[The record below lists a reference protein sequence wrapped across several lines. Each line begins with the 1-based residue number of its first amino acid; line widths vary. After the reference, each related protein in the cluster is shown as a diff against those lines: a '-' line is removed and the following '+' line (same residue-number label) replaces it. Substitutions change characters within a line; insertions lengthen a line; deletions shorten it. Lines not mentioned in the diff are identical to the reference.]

1 MEFLELTPEEYDLFA
16 KNHPQANFLQSLPQY
31 EMKKKAGYECY
42 IVGAKENNE
51 VIAASFL
58 VGTSVLKIFRYF
70 YAQRG
75 ILMDYENQELVT
87 FFMKE
92 LKQFLKAKKALYLK
106 FDPYVRYQEH
116 DKNGDIVVD
125 GFENKQVVTNL
136 TQAGCLHGGFTTGFN
151 DLSQVRWMMV
161 LDLKEKTPDDLMQ
174 GMDQLR
180 KRMIKKIDKGYVK
193 VRELPLE
200 ELELFA
206 NIVNQTSERKGFYN
220 RELAYYTSLYE
231 GFGSD
236 RVKVPLAYLDLPMYL
251 KSLEE
256 IKEKEA
262 QKIAKLTTQ
271 LEKKPNEK
279 IEKNIK
285 AAEELVAL
293 NQERIEEA
301 KTLQASYG
309 DQLTL
314 STAFF
319 IQYGD
324 EVLYLAGGSYAEY
337 NKFNGPY
344 AIQWYMMNY
353 GIEHQYARYNFY
365 GTSGNFNQDAS
376 DYGVFTFKRGFNAV
390 AEELVGDFYLPIRPT
405 LFNLYN
411 KKKHLV

>member
-1 MEFLELTPEEYDLFA
+1 MEFLELTPEEYDEFA

-31 EMKKKAGYECY
+31 ELKKNAGYECY
-42 IVGAKENNE
+42 LVGVKENNQ

-75 ILMDYENQELVT
+75 FLMDYENKPLVAFLMT
-87 FFMKE
+87 E
-92 LKQFLKAKKALYLK
+92 LKKFLKAKKALYLK

-125 GFENKQVVTNL
+125 GFENKAVVENLLQV
-136 TQAGCLHGGFTTGFN
+136 GCLHGGLTTGFN

-161 LDLKEKTPDDLMQ
+161 LDLKEKTPSDVMQ
-174 GMDQLR
+174 GMDHLR
-180 KRMIKKIDKGYVK
+180 KRIIKKLDKGYVK
-193 VRELPLE
+193 VRELSID
-200 ELELFA
+200 ELETFVD
-206 NIVNQTSERKGFYN
+206 IVSQTSERKGFYC
-220 RELAYYTSLYE
+220 RDLAYYTSLFK

-236 RVKVPLAYLDLPMYL
+236 RVKVPIAYLDLPMYL
-251 KSLEE
+251 QSLEE

-262 QKIAKLTTQ
+262 QKITKLTIQ

-279 IEKNIK
+279 TEKIIK
-285 AAEELVAL
+285 LAEELFVST
-293 NQERIEEA
+293 QEKIEEA
-301 KTLQASYG
+301 KELQAIHG
-309 DQLTL
+309 DNLTL

-319 IQYGD
+319 IQYGN
-324 EVLYLAGGSYAEY
+324 EVLYLAGGSYSEY

-344 AIQWYMMNY
+344 AIQWHMIQY
-353 GIEHQYARYNFY
+353 GIDHQYERYNFY
-365 GTSGNFNQDAS
+365 GTSGDFDKKAS

-405 LFNLYN
+405 LFSLYN